1 MHNQDRNA
9 NTHLKCG
16 LKITSY
22 VGYCQMMFVQF
33 ANRSSQEILFETR
46 SEIQH
51 GLKSLANDHPFR
63 SLRCGIAH

>member
-1 MHNQDRNA
+1 
-9 NTHLKCG
+9 
-16 LKITSY
+16 
-22 VGYCQMMFVQF
+22 MMFVQF
-33 ANRSSQEILFETR
+33 ANRSSQQILFETR